1 MICRSIHH
9 HWEYNNAHWKKHFEK
24 SFAVFIQLLLD
35 TVSDFHLHEDNSIR
49 SMTRSIS
56 SLLLEGSA
64 LKNMSI
70 TFDNPLIESARNQY
84 KNNIGISHSLQNTHN
99 EKEEHSVP

>member
-1 MICRSIHH
+1 
-9 HWEYNNAHWKKHFEK
+9 
-24 SFAVFIQLLLD
+24 
-35 TVSDFHLHEDNSIR
+35 
-49 SMTRSIS
+49 MTRSIS

-84 KNNIGISHSLQNTHN
+84 KNNIGISHSL
-99 EKEEHSVP
+99 

>member
-1 MICRSIHH
+1 M
-9 HWEYNNAHWKKHFEK
+9 A
-24 SFAVFIQLLLD
+24 
-35 TVSDFHLHEDNSIR
+35 
-49 SMTRSIS
+49 RSIS

-84 KNNIGISHSLQNTHN
+84 KNNIGISHSFMNHS
-99 EKEEHSVP
+99 EKEEHSAP